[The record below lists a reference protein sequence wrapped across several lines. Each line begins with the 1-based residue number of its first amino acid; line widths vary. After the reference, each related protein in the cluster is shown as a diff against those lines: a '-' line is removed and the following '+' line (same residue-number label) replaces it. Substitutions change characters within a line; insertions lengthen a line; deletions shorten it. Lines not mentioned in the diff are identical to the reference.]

1 MCSMELCAKQD
12 ESATLFPTSFV
23 RNVCA
28 ITPLTTPLMA
38 RGIGADAMSEKNYTV
53 YHLHTEL
60 SLQDSVTKFQDYI
73 DRAMELGQT
82 ALAFTEH
89 GNIYQ
94 WVAKKIACD
103 EAGLK
108 YLHGCEIY
116 LTEALLMPPDP
127 SEVRRQV
134 MEEVWQRE
142 KEYDELRKAPKKF
155 EAYLETL
162 QRTPDGRAYYDRFCD
177 DLDVLHR
184 SEAGEQQP
192 FDAASYISWR
202 TEELTKAGM
211 HKVRDN
217 FHTILIARNYA
228 GLQEMNELISRSS
241 QEDHFYYKP
250 RITFEEFLGLSR
262 NVIKISACLASPLN
276 KMGMTHPMYERL
288 LRHYDYLEIQAHNCP
303 EQVAYN
309 RHLAEMSQRYHIPL
323 IAGTDTHSLDGY
335 KAECRTIMQLSKHI
349 EFADEDTFD
358 LTYKSYDELVNMFA
372 QQDAIPSKLYL
383 EAIENTNRMADSVE
397 PFELDTSFKYP
408 PLYSDRD
415 REVLHQVLHD
425 NLEAKITEGAI
436 TAEQVD
442 PFREAIAEECRVFD
456 KIDMSGFM
464 LFMSEMVTWCK
475 GNGIPIGFNR
485 GSCGGSRVAYVSDT
499 TDLNPETWHTV
510 FSRFCN
516 EDRKEIGDIDID
528 VSPSQRD
535 LVYDYII
542 NRFGQEKTAFILAIG
557 TIKSKGCIDEIC
569 RALSVRWNKEH
580 QHDEKAFRKVL
591 AALKD
596 NGVEVKFGD
605 ARDGNGAYLFDE
617 KGNLILS
624 KDLQGASR
632 AELIKEFTKEY
643 SRIKEENERIFAQN
657 PWAGKVSAVIKSEYG
672 AAEQRALSLTEGKSK
687 EEAKKIIERETA
699 EVRKKYSDVFYY
711 YDGLLDVAISQS
723 MHPAGIVASPLTL
736 RDNYGTFISE
746 GKEILQIDMDCVH
759 DVSLVKYD
767 ILGLKNIEIIKD
779 AYELMGRTYPKS
791 HEINWDDQEVWK
803 DMLRSPVGIFQF
815 EGDFAFQMLKQYEPH
830 SIFDMSLVTA
840 ALRPSGASYRDD
852 LMQHK
857 PHKNP
862 SALIDELLKDNY
874 GYLVYQEDVIKF
886 LQQICG
892 FSGSDADNARRT
904 IARKK
909 PEDLEKIL
917 PDVLKG
923 YCEKSPQPQEV
934 AEQEA
939 KEFLQIISDASSYMF
954 GYNHSVG
961 YCMIGYL
968 CAYLRY
974 YHPFEFITA
983 YLNNANGE
991 DDVKAGNE
999 LAKLYGIK
1007 IVPPRFGLSKDKYL
1021 LNKEE
1026 KVIAKGITSV
1036 KYMNADVANELYEL
1050 AAEGKPK
1057 SFMELLTLCDTK
1069 THLDTRQRDILVRI
1083 DYFSEYGNA
1092 KELLKMVQL
1101 FAFFKNGS
1109 MKKILKEKLTPE
1121 MQAIVAQYATDVS
1134 KNGAPAK
1141 SYTFTDMSGFL
1152 LHLERMVREM
1162 NIQDFDLKSKMN
1174 DQLECLGYIDL
1185 TTNKKEDLRKL
1196 IILDVFPLKSK
1207 RDGSVWGYALQVRS
1221 IGSGKHNRWTV
1232 RSWYFDKKPV
1242 KKLDVIEVPKSGW
1255 HEERGYLYLDC
1266 YDYVI

>member
-1 MCSMELCAKQD
+1 
-12 ESATLFPTSFV
+12 
-23 RNVCA
+23 
-28 ITPLTTPLMA
+28 
-38 RGIGADAMSEKNYTV
+38 MSNKNYTV
-53 YHLHTEL
+53 YHLHSEL
-60 SLQDSVTKFQDYI
+60 SLLDSATKFEDYI
-73 DRAMELGQT
+73 AKAVELGQT
-82 ALAFTEH
+82 AIGFSEH
-89 GNIYQ
+89 GNVYQ
-94 WVAKKIACD
+94 WVAKKNACD
-103 EAGLK
+103 KAGLK
-108 YLHGCEIY
+108 FLYGCEVY
-116 LTEALLMPPDP
+116 LTEKLLHTDP
-127 SEVRRQV
+127 
-134 MEEVWQRE
+134 
-142 KEYDELRKAPKKF
+142 
-155 EAYLETL
+155 
-162 QRTPDGRAYYDRFCD
+162 RT
-177 DLDVLHR
+177 
-184 SEAGEQQP
+184 GEQ
-192 FDAASYISWR
+192 S
-202 TEELTKAGM
+202 
-211 HKVRDN
+211 KVRDN
-217 FHTILIARNYA
+217 FHTILIAKNYA

-241 QEDHFYYKP
+241 REDHFYYKP
-250 RITFEEFLGLSR
+250 RITFEEFLGLSD
-262 NVIKISACLASPLN
+262 NVIRISACLASPLN
-276 KMGMTHPMYERL
+276 KLSITHPMYERL
-288 LRHYDYLEIQAHNCP
+288 LRHYNYLEIQAHNCP

-358 LTYKSYDELVNMFA
+358 LTYKSYDELVEMFA
-372 QQDAIPSKLYL
+372 KQDAIPPKLYL

-408 PLYSDRD
+408 PLYGDRD
-415 REVLHQVLHD
+415 RDVLHQVLHD
-425 NLEAKITEGAI
+425 NLEAKVAEGAV
-436 TAEQVD
+436 TAEQVE
-442 PFREAIAEECRVFD
+442 PFKEAIAEECRVFD

-475 GNGIPIGFNR
+475 ENGIPIGFNR
-485 GSCGGSRVAYVSDT
+485 GSCGGSRVAYVSNT

-580 QHDEKAFRKVL
+580 QHDEKAFRKAL

-596 NGVEVKFGD
+596 DGVEVKFGD
-605 ARDGNGAYLFDE
+605 ARDFNAAYFFDE
-617 KGNLILS
+617 DGNLILS
-624 KDLQGASR
+624 RDLEGTPR
-632 AELIKEFTKEY
+632 AELVKEFNKEY
-643 SRIKEENERIFAQN
+643 SRLKEENERIFAQN
-657 PWAGKVSAVIKSEYG
+657 PWAGKISAQIKKEFEVDE
-672 AAEQRALSLTEGKSK
+672 AAT
-687 EEAKKIIERETA
+687 RE
-699 EVRKKYSDVFYY
+699 KYPEVFYY

-779 AYELMGRTYPKS
+779 AYELMGRPYPKS

-862 SALIDELLKDNY
+862 STIIDELLKDNY

-917 PDVLKG
+917 PDILKG

-974 YHPFEFITA
+974 YHPYEFITA

-1021 LNKEE
+1021 LNREE

-1050 AAEGKPK
+1050 AAAGKPK

-1101 FAFFKNGS
+1101 FAFFKNGT
-1109 MKKILKEKLTPE
+1109 MKKVLKEKLMPE
-1121 MQAIVAQYATDVS
+1121 MQAVVAQYATDVS

-1152 LHLERMVREM
+1152 LHLEQMVREM
-1162 NIQDFDLKSKMN
+1162 NIQDFDLRSKMN

-1207 RDGSVWGYALQVRS
+1207 RDGNIWGYALQVRS
-1221 IGSGKHNRWTV
+1221 IGSGKHNRWMV
-1232 RSWYFDKKPV
+1232 RSRYFDKKPV

>member
-1 MCSMELCAKQD
+1 MSD
-12 ESATLFPTSFV
+12 
-23 RNVCA
+23 RNY
-28 ITPLTTPLMA
+28 I
-38 RGIGADAMSEKNYTV
+38 V

-60 SLQDSVTKFQDYI
+60 SLQDSVTKYQDYI
-73 DRAMELGQT
+73 DRAVELGQT

-103 EAGLK
+103 QAGLK
-108 YLHGCEIY
+108 YLHGCEVY
-116 LTEALLMPPDP
+116 LTEKLLHTDP
-127 SEVRRQV
+127 
-134 MEEVWQRE
+134 
-142 KEYDELRKAPKKF
+142 
-155 EAYLETL
+155 
-162 QRTPDGRAYYDRFCD
+162 RT
-177 DLDVLHR
+177 
-184 SEAGEQQP
+184 GEQ
-192 FDAASYISWR
+192 S
-202 TEELTKAGM
+202 
-211 HKVRDN
+211 KVRDN
-217 FHTILIARNYA
+217 YHTILIARNYA
-228 GLQEMNELISRSS
+228 GPQEMNELISRSS

-250 RITFEEFLGLSR
+250 RITFDEFLGLSR

-276 KMGMTHPMYERL
+276 KMGITHPMYERL
-288 LRHYDYLEIQAHNCP
+288 LKHYDYLEIQAHNCP
-303 EQVAYN
+303 EQIAYN
-309 RHLAEMSQRYHIPL
+309 RHLAEMSQRHHIPL
-323 IAGTDTHSLDGY
+323 IAGTDTHSLNEY

-358 LTYKSYDELVNMFA
+358 LTYKSYDELVEMFA

-383 EAIENTNRMADSVE
+383 EAIENTNHMADSVE
-397 PFELDTSFKYP
+397 PFELDKSFKYP
-408 PLYSDRD
+408 PLYGNRD
-415 REVLHQVLHD
+415 REVLHQVLHN
-425 NLEAKITEGAI
+425 NLESKIAENAI
-436 TAEQVD
+436 TTEQVE
-442 PFREAIAEECRVFD
+442 PFKAAIAEECRVFD

-475 GNGIPIGFNR
+475 ENGIPIGFNR
-485 GSCGGSRVAYVSDT
+485 GSCGGSRVAYVSNT

-580 QHDEKAFRKVL
+580 QHDEKAFRKAL
-591 AALKD
+591 AVLKD

-605 ARDGNGAYLFDE
+605 VRDGNGAYFFDE
-617 KGNLILS
+617 KGYLILR
-624 KDLQGASR
+624 KDLESTPR

-643 SRIKEENERIFAQN
+643 SRLKEENEKIFAQN
-657 PWAGKVSAVIKSEYG
+657 PWAGKISAQIKKEFEVDE
-672 AAEQRALSLTEGKSK
+672 AAT
-687 EEAKKIIERETA
+687 RE
-699 EVRKKYSDVFYY
+699 KYPEVFYY

-779 AYELMGRTYPKS
+779 AYELMGRPYPKS
-791 HEINWDDQEVWK
+791 HEINWNDQEVWK

-917 PDVLKG
+917 PDILKG
-923 YCEKSPQPQEV
+923 YCEKSPQPREI

-991 DDVKAGNE
+991 EDVKAGNE

-1021 LNKEE
+1021 LNKAE

-1101 FAFFKNGS
+1101 FAFFKNGT

-1134 KNGAPAK
+1134 KNGTPAK
-1141 SYTFTDMSGFL
+1141 SYTFVDMPGFL

-1207 RDGSVWGYALQVRS
+1207 RDGNVWGYAIQVRS

-1232 RSWYFDKKPV
+1232 RSRYFDKKPV

>member
-1 MCSMELCAKQD
+1 MSD
-12 ESATLFPTSFV
+12 
-23 RNVCA
+23 RNY
-28 ITPLTTPLMA
+28 I
-38 RGIGADAMSEKNYTV
+38 V

-60 SLQDSVTKFQDYI
+60 SLQDSVTKYQDYI
-73 DRAMELGQT
+73 DRAVELGQT

-103 EAGLK
+103 QAGLK
-108 YLHGCEIY
+108 YLHGCEVY
-116 LTEALLMPPDP
+116 LTEKLLHTDP
-127 SEVRRQV
+127 
-134 MEEVWQRE
+134 
-142 KEYDELRKAPKKF
+142 
-155 EAYLETL
+155 
-162 QRTPDGRAYYDRFCD
+162 RT
-177 DLDVLHR
+177 
-184 SEAGEQQP
+184 GEQ
-192 FDAASYISWR
+192 S
-202 TEELTKAGM
+202 
-211 HKVRDN
+211 KVRDN
-217 FHTILIARNYA
+217 YHTILIARNYA

-250 RITFEEFLGLSR
+250 RITFDEFLGLSR

-323 IAGTDTHSLDGY
+323 IAGTDTHSLNGY

-372 QQDAIPSKLYL
+372 QQDAIPSELYL

-408 PLYSDRD
+408 PLYGDRD

-425 NLEAKITEGAI
+425 NLESKIAEGAI

-580 QHDEKAFRKVL
+580 QHDEKAFRKAL
-591 AALKD
+591 AVLKD

-605 ARDGNGAYLFDE
+605 VRDGNGAYFFDE
-617 KGNLILS
+617 KGYLILR
-624 KDLQGASR
+624 KDLEGTPR

-643 SRIKEENERIFAQN
+643 SRLKEENEKIFAQN
-657 PWAGKVSAVIKSEYG
+657 PWAGKISAQIKKEFEVDE
-672 AAEQRALSLTEGKSK
+672 AAT
-687 EEAKKIIERETA
+687 RE
-699 EVRKKYSDVFYY
+699 KYPEVFYY

-746 GKEILQIDMDCVH
+746 GKEILQINMDCVH

-779 AYELMGRTYPKS
+779 AYELMGQPYPKS
-791 HEINWDDQEVWK
+791 HEINWNDQEVWK

-917 PDVLKG
+917 PDILKG
-923 YCEKSPQPQEV
+923 YCEKSPQPREV

-1050 AAEGKPK
+1050 ASEGKPK

-1134 KNGAPAK
+1134 KNGALAK
-1141 SYTFTDMSGFL
+1141 SYTFTDMPGFL

-1162 NIQDFDLKSKMN
+1162 SIQDFDLRSKMN

-1207 RDGSVWGYALQVRS
+1207 RDGSIWGYALQVRS

-1232 RSWYFDKKPV
+1232 RSRYFDKKPV

>member
-1 MCSMELCAKQD
+1 MSD
-12 ESATLFPTSFV
+12 
-23 RNVCA
+23 RNY
-28 ITPLTTPLMA
+28 I
-38 RGIGADAMSEKNYTV
+38 V

-60 SLQDSVTKFQDYI
+60 SLQDSVTKYQDYI
-73 DRAMELGQT
+73 DRAVELGQT

-103 EAGLK
+103 QAGLK
-108 YLHGCEIY
+108 YLHGCEVY
-116 LTEALLMPPDP
+116 LTEKLLHTDP
-127 SEVRRQV
+127 
-134 MEEVWQRE
+134 
-142 KEYDELRKAPKKF
+142 
-155 EAYLETL
+155 
-162 QRTPDGRAYYDRFCD
+162 RT
-177 DLDVLHR
+177 
-184 SEAGEQQP
+184 GEQ
-192 FDAASYISWR
+192 S
-202 TEELTKAGM
+202 
-211 HKVRDN
+211 KVRDN
-217 FHTILIARNYA
+217 YHTILIARNYA

-250 RITFEEFLGLSR
+250 RITFDEFLGLSR

-276 KMGMTHPMYERL
+276 KMGITHPMYERL
-288 LRHYDYLEIQAHNCP
+288 LKHYDYLEIQAHNCP
-303 EQVAYN
+303 EQIAYN
-309 RHLAEMSQRYHIPL
+309 RHLAEMSQRHHIPL
-323 IAGTDTHSLDGY
+323 IAGTDTHSLNEY

-358 LTYKSYDELVNMFA
+358 LTYKSYDELVEMFA

-383 EAIENTNRMADSVE
+383 EAIENTNHMADSVE
-397 PFELDTSFKYP
+397 PFELDKSFKYP
-408 PLYSDRD
+408 PLYGNRD
-415 REVLHQVLHD
+415 REVLHQVLHN
-425 NLEAKITEGAI
+425 NLESKIAENAI
-436 TAEQVD
+436 TTEQVE
-442 PFREAIAEECRVFD
+442 PFKAAIAEECRVFD

-475 GNGIPIGFNR
+475 ENGIPIGFNR
-485 GSCGGSRVAYVSDT
+485 GSCGGSRVAYVSNT

-580 QHDEKAFRKVL
+580 QHDEKAFRKAL
-591 AALKD
+591 AVLKD

-605 ARDGNGAYLFDE
+605 VRDGNGAYFFDE
-617 KGNLILS
+617 KGYLILR
-624 KDLQGASR
+624 KDLESTPR

-643 SRIKEENERIFAQN
+643 SRLKEENEKIFAQN
-657 PWAGKVSAVIKSEYG
+657 PWAGKISAQIKKEFEVDE
-672 AAEQRALSLTEGKSK
+672 AAT
-687 EEAKKIIERETA
+687 RE
-699 EVRKKYSDVFYY
+699 KYPEVFYY

-779 AYELMGRTYPKS
+779 AYELMGRPYPKS
-791 HEINWDDQEVWK
+791 HEINWNDQEVWK

-815 EGDFAFQMLKQYEPH
+815 EGDFAFQMPKQYEPH

-917 PDVLKG
+917 PDILKG
-923 YCEKSPQPQEV
+923 YCEKSPQPREI

-991 DDVKAGNE
+991 EDVKAGNE

-1021 LNKEE
+1021 LNKAE

-1101 FAFFKNGS
+1101 FAFFKNGT

-1134 KNGAPAK
+1134 KNGTPAK
-1141 SYTFTDMSGFL
+1141 SYTFVDMPGFL

-1207 RDGSVWGYALQVRS
+1207 RDGNVWGYAIQVRS

-1232 RSWYFDKKPV
+1232 RSRYFDKKPV